1 MKASI
6 HLEVFDETIVVTY
19 DDFISVEFDRF
30 EIEQLVPSKLFHEYA
45 DHIEKVE
52 IDEHPGFDY
61 IFNCDHVDPIVIYD
75 AILEL
80 TQFGIKPIKLL

>member
-19 DDFISVEFDRF
+19 DDFISVEFDRY
-30 EIEQLVPSKLFHEYA
+30 EYA

-61 IFNCDHVDPIVIYD
+61 IFNCDNVDPIVIYD
-75 AILEL
+75 AILDL
-80 TQFGIKPIKLL
+80 TQFGINPIKLL